1 MISLT
6 EVVRIVTLSLPARQ
20 LSSGFARTQMSPKT
34 KTPEI
39 ALAFNVGVPYLHRIA
54 QGIREYADAHRPD
67 WRFMLSAE
75 MFNLTPAS
83 LKGWRGAG
91 VIAHCDTRQDEQ
103 VVHGLGCPAVNIS
116 GVLAASRLP
125 QVRSDNHAIGCLAAT
140 TLLRRG
146 FQRFGFYGIRGAR
159 YSADREAGFRE
170 TIDAAGGRCDVLRSD
185 GSFSRRPRWD
195 RHQDDI
201 DGWLRTLETP
211 CAVMGAHDPR
221 AAMVIRACRRVGLHV
236 PKDIAVIGSG
246 NDPVICDWQNPALS
260 SIDPDAHAIGRLAAE
275 TLDRLMAGK
284 TVPVATLVTPTGVR
298 ERQSTNTHAFEQ
310 PHLAAAIRFIE
321 TEYRHQISIDQIAT
335 AAARSRRWLESA
347 FRREMGLS
355 PAAFLRRTRVRA
367 IAAELRLDPTL
378 RPSRLAALCGFTSN
392 RQMFTA
398 FEQETGDSFG
408 TFRGTHS
415 TSRNAPS
422 GR

>member
-146 FQRFGFYGIRGAR
+146 FQSEAPATRPTARPASVRPSMPQAVGAMSCAATVVSR
-159 YSADREAGFRE
+159 AVRAGTATR
-170 TIDAAGGRCDVLRSD
+170 TTSTD
-185 GSFSRRPRWD
+185 GYEP
-195 RHQDDI
+195 
-201 DGWLRTLETP
+201 
-211 CAVMGAHDPR
+211 
-221 AAMVIRACRRVGLHV
+221 
-236 PKDIAVIGSG
+236 
-246 NDPVICDWQNPALS
+246 
-260 SIDPDAHAIGRLAAE
+260 
-275 TLDRLMAGK
+275 
-284 TVPVATLVTPTGVR
+284 
-298 ERQSTNTHAFEQ
+298 
-310 PHLAAAIRFIE
+310 
-321 TEYRHQISIDQIAT
+321 
-335 AAARSRRWLESA
+335 
-347 FRREMGLS
+347 
-355 PAAFLRRTRVRA
+355 LRRRA
-367 IAAELRLDPTL
+367 P
-378 RPSRLAALCGFTSN
+378 
-392 RQMFTA
+392 
-398 FEQETGDSFG
+398 
-408 TFRGTHS
+408 
-415 TSRNAPS
+415 
-422 GR
+422 